1 MFRRLHDPSP
11 SVTLTIDGTA
21 VLAEPGETVAA
32 VLLRTPPF
40 HARTTMLSGE
50 RRAPYCMMGVCFD
63 CLAVVDGERSVQTCL
78 TLVRDGM
85 TVERQGKEQGRDLEA
100 MA

>member
-1 MFRRLHDPSP
+1 MFRRLHEPTP
-11 SVTLTIDGTA
+11 SVTLTFDGTA
-21 VLAEPGETVAA
+21 VLAAPGETVAA

-40 HARTTMLSGE
+40 HARTTMLSGA

-63 CLAVVDGERSVQTCL
+63 RLAVVDGERSVQTCL

>member
-11 SVTLTIDGTA
+11 SITLSIDGVA
-21 VLAEPGETVAA
+21 VHAQPGETVAA

-40 HARTTMLSGE
+40 HARTTMLSGA

-78 TLVRDGM
+78 TEVRDGM
-85 TVERQGKEQGRDLEA
+85 TVTRQGKDTEVRA
-100 MA
+100 